1 MTANRPIVFRRVATL
16 RHPIFLPR
24 SRPER
29 ARLALG
35 LLALVV
41 TSRARAEPP
50 PAASATPPADASTDL
65 VAPRLISSSD
75 VPYPEGAQGDA
86 AVRLVLTV
94 GRDGSAQAARAV
106 DADEPFRSL
115 ADSAA

>member
-50 PAASATPPADASTDL
+50 PAASATPPADASTDP

-86 AVRLVLTV
+86 VVRLVLTV
-94 GRDGSAQAARAV
+94 DRHGSVEAALALDRHQPSRSVAGRA
-106 DADEPFRSL
+106 
-115 ADSAA
+115 